1 MKLLL
6 LDIETAPNLVHVWG
20 LFQQNV
26 AINQIM
32 ATGYVM
38 CWAAKWY
45 GEKEVYFDS
54 VHQSKP
60 KAMLKRIHKMLSDA
74 DAVIHYNG
82 TKFDIPTLSKEFLIH
97 EMAPPSPYKQIDL
110 YRVVRSAFRF
120 PSNKLDHVLKALQL
134 GEKTKHQ
141 GHEMWVKCMAGD
153 NAAWKQMEKYNRNDV
168 TKMEGLY
175 ERLRPWIRVHPNHGL
190 YDEPGIPVC
199 TNCGGGNLMRRGF
212 ARTTVAK
219 YSRWQCRD
227 CGTWV
232 RGADMELPKEDRK
245 MIMRRDQG

>member
-1 MKLLL
+1 MRLLL

-54 VHQSKP
+54 IHQSKP
-60 KAMLKRIHKMLSDA
+60 KVMLKRIHKMLNEA

-82 TKFDIPTLSKEFLIH
+82 TKFDIPTLSKEFLIN

-134 GEKTKHQ
+134 GEKTKHK

-199 TNCGGGNLMRRGF
+199 TNCGGGHLIRRGF
-212 ARTTVAK
+212 ARTVVAK

-245 MIMRRDQG
+245 MIMRRDHG